1 METPNNFN
9 KLLIEFKTVKGI
21 AYALSVS
28 ESIVYQW
35 KNKGIPVKYLKDI
48 AQLTD
53 GRLQP
58 YDLRPDLLPNFN
70 QAKLYQNPVNARE
83 IMGNDDEKLNHIHK
97 FKESE

>member
-9 KLLIEFKTVKGI
+9 KLLVEFKTVKGI

-28 ESIVYQW
+28 ESIVYHW
-35 KNKGIPVKYLKDI
+35 KNKGIPVKYLKEI

-70 QAKLYQNPVNARE
+70 QAKLYQNPVNAQE
-83 IMGNDDEKLNHIHK
+83 TVGNDDDKIIHTW
-97 FKESE
+97 KESE

>member
-9 KLLIEFKTVKGI
+9 KLLVEFKTVKGI

-28 ESIVYQW
+28 ESIVYHW
-35 KNKGIPVKYLKDI
+35 KNKGIPVKYLKEI

-70 QAKLYQNPVNARE
+70 QAKLYQNPVNAQE
-83 IMGNDDEKLNHIHK
+83 IMGDDADKINITW
-97 FKESE
+97 KESE

>member
-1 METPNNFN
+1 MEHTNNFN

-35 KNKGIPVKYLKDI
+35 KIKGIPVKYLKDI
-48 AQLTD
+48 AHLTD

-58 YDLRPDLLPNFN
+58 YDLRPDLLGVPNFN
-70 QAKLYQNPVNARE
+70 QAKLYPNPVNAQE
-83 IMGNDDEKLNHIHK
+83 IMGDDFGKIIHTW
-97 FKESE
+97 KE

>member
-1 METPNNFN
+1 MEIPNNFN

-35 KNKGIPVKYLKDI
+35 KNKGIPVKYLKEI

-70 QAKLYQNPVNARE
+70 QAKLYQNPVNAVE
-83 IMGNDDEKLNHIHK
+83 ITGNDDGKVIHTW
-97 FKESE
+97 KESE

>member
-1 METPNNFN
+1 MESVNNFN

-35 KNKGIPVKYLKDI
+35 KNKGIPVKYLKEI

-70 QAKLYQNPVNARE
+70 QAKLYQNPVNAQE
-83 IMGNDDEKLNHIHK
+83 IMGDDAGKINHTW
-97 FKESE
+97 KESE

>member
-1 METPNNFN
+1 MESVNNFN

-35 KNKGIPVKYLKDI
+35 KNKGIPVKYLKEI

-58 YDLRPDLLPNFN
+58 YDLRPDLLGVPNISKAI
-70 QAKLYQNPVNARE
+70 QTVRVNASL
-83 IMGNDDEKLNHIHK
+83 NDGEENQ
-97 FKESE
+97 